1 MPERIE
7 MTEHENCQHF
17 LDELS
22 EYIDGE
28 LDEALCEQIKEHIAD
43 CEKCRIVVDTLK
55 KTISLYNQTAET
67 PELPSDVRSRLYHR
81 LHLDPYLRD
90 SE

>member
-7 MTEHENCQHF
+7 MTEHENCPHF

-28 LDEALCEQIKEHIAD
+28 LDEALCEEIKNHIAD

-55 KTISLYNQTAET
+55 KTISLYNETAET